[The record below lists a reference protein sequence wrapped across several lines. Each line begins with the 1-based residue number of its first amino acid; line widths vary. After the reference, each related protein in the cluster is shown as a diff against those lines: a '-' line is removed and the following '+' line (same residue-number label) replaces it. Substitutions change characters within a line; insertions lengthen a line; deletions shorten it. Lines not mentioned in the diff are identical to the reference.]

1 MNKRPEGLV
10 LLEVIVALTIL
21 AIGFSVLFVG
31 ISQSAR
37 NIDKLQRKQQREKSV
52 RNLLSALDLVQQLKA
67 GDAASGSFEDGT
79 RWRMEV
85 QPFIAVTTQIRRG
98 VFRIELRLEWDGQ
111 SGVQRKTIETFR
123 RMDTNPFTVARS
135 LEQQLGDLR

>member
-1 MNKRPEGLV
+1 M
-10 LLEVIVALTIL
+10 
-21 AIGFSVLFVG
+21 
-31 ISQSAR
+31 
-37 NIDKLQRKQQREKSV
+37 QQREKSV
-52 RNLLSALDLVQQLKA
+52 RNLLSALDLVQQLKV

-85 QPFIAVTTQIRRG
+85 QPFIPVTTQIRRG

-123 RMDTNPFTVARS
+123 RMDANPFTVARS
-135 LEQQLGDLR
+135 LEQQLADLR

>member
-1 MNKRPEGLV
+1 MKRSAGLV

-37 NIDKLQRKQQREKSV
+37 NIDKLQRVQQRENSV
-52 RNLLSALDLVQQLKA
+52 RNLLSALDLVQQLKV

-85 QPFIAVTTQIRRG
+85 QPYIPVTTQIRRG
-98 VFRIELRLEWDGQ
+98 IFRIELRLEWDGQ